1 MNMRNLGLPTLSST
15 SSASTK
21 PTPIS
26 SLFLSPPE
34 PPKFPTL
41 EELVEQDRRIST
53 PSVRRGLFQELL
65 QGRPEEMY
73 VDSLEH
79 PEKYSD
85 ELRTLLTEMVS
96 TRKRPSPEE
105 SLMLDAG
112 VLDFMAKPKPKEVP
126 KPPPAK
132 KKVESMDF
140 KSPDFAGA
148 DYFESPGPDP
158 ALSVGGGVK
167 PFWWL

>member
-1 MNMRNLGLPTLSST
+1 
-15 SSASTK
+15 
-21 PTPIS
+21 
-26 SLFLSPPE
+26 
-34 PPKFPTL
+34 
-41 EELVEQDRRIST
+41 
-53 PSVRRGLFQELL
+53 
-65 QGRPEEMY
+65 MY

-112 VLDFMAKPKPKEVP
+112 VLDFMAKPKPK
-126 KPPPAK
+126 
-132 KKVESMDF
+132 VESMDF